1 MDTSEKVK
9 KELKEHM
16 ETMKNVLEDKKKEI
30 KDARDQFRQA
40 KEATIHEYR
49 DFDALLE
56 ELGTSYTDGFDDATH

>member
-1 MDTSEKVK
+1 
-9 KELKEHM
+9 M

-56 ELGTSYTDGFDDATH
+56 ELGTSYTDGFDDATR